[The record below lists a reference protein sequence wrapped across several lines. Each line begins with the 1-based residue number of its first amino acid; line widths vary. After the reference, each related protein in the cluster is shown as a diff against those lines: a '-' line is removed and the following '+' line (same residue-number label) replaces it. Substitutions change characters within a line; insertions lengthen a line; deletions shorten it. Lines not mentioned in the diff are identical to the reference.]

1 MARLALATLPK
12 RKKVGTAGAPAW
24 IVTFAD
30 LATLLLTFFI
40 LLLSFAEMDIE
51 KYKAMAGSMSVAFGS
66 GNLIADG
73 GGSLPIKI
81 SDGNSSLDP
90 DTQLQAEP
98 ELIDERSTSG
108 SVTLVSEDEVMI
120 SEGEALMSEGVITLA
135 SSLIRELET
144 EVASGALS
152 VDYDEHQVIIRFSED
167 ATFLSGDATIKKA
180 MLPIIERVV
189 GVLKNCRGDVVVAGY
204 TDDRPIASSRY
215 RSNWDLSA
223 ARAVSVVHELVLNRD
238 VPADR
243 VMAAG
248 RAETNPLVPNNSPE
262 NRAVNRRVE
271 IAIRGPVCEDD
282 APIEQLPAEVIP

>member
-1 MARLALATLPK
+1 
-12 RKKVGTAGAPAW
+12 
-24 IVTFAD
+24 
-30 LATLLLTFFI
+30 
-40 LLLSFAEMDIE
+40 
-51 KYKAMAGSMSVAFGS
+51 
-66 GNLIADG
+66 
-73 GGSLPIKI
+73 
-81 SDGNSSLDP
+81 
-90 DTQLQAEP
+90 
-98 ELIDERSTSG
+98 
-108 SVTLVSEDEVMI
+108 
-120 SEGEALMSEGVITLA
+120 
-135 SSLIRELET
+135 
-144 EVASGALS
+144 VASGALS

-167 ATFLSGDATIKKA
+167 STFLSGDATIKKE

-189 GVLKNCRGDVVVAGY
+189 NVLKNCRGDVVVAGY

-243 VMAAG
+243 VIAAG

-282 APIEQLPAEVIP
+282 VPIEQLPAEVIP

>member
-12 RKKVGTAGAPAW
+12 RKKAGAAGAPAW

-51 KYKAMAGSMSVAFGS
+51 KYKAMAGSLSVAFGS

-108 SVTLVSEDEVMI
+108 SVTLVSE
-120 SEGEALMSEGVITLA
+120 GEALMSEGVITLA

-144 EVASGALS
+144 EVAGGALS

-167 ATFLSGDATIKKA
+167 STFLSGDATIKKE

-189 GVLKNCRGDVVVAGY
+189 NVLKNCRGDVVVAGY

-243 VMAAG
+243 VIAAG